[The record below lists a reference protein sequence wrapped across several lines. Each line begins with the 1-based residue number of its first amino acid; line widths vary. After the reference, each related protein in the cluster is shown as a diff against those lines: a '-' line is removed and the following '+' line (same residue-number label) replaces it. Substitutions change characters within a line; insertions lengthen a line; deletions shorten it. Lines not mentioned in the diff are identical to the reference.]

1 MGCSYRSGKMVSD
14 SEWALKLS
22 ASPGPIL
29 RVTTPLMFGNFIVL
43 GNLALYRIDFFGR
56 ITLLTN

>member
-43 GNLALYRIDFFGR
+43 GNLALYRIDF
-56 ITLLTN
+56 LEE